1 VVKDVF
7 ESKRRVTPHT
17 LRHTWASLHLSR
29 GTPLEWIRRMGGWA
43 SSQMLLD
50 VYSHFLPREMRGF
63 SNALS
68 ASDRTRPNPVA
79 CDAVADQAAAR

>member
-1 VVKDVF
+1 MKDVF

-79 CDAVADQAAAR
+79 WSRRADLNR